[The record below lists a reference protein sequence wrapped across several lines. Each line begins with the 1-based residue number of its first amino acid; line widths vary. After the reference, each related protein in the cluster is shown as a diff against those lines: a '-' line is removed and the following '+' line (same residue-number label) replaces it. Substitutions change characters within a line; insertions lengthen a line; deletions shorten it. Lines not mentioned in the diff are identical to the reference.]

1 MGETLIDPFTPTFP
15 MPLIVAEVAF
25 CDVHVSV
32 EVPPAVIVEG
42 LALKVGQEGAPGGV
56 DCTTTVVTHVALPPG
71 PVTVSVYVVVTFGET
86 LIDPLSGTLPIPRL
100 IDAEVALFEVQV
112 SVDDPPTVI
121 VEGLAL
127 KTGQEGTP
135 GGGVRTMTVV

>member
-1 MGETLIDPFTPTFP
+1 M
-15 MPLIVAEVAF
+15 
-25 CDVHVSV
+25 
-32 EVPPAVIVEG
+32 
-42 LALKVGQEGAPGGV
+42 
-56 DCTTTVVTHVALPPG
+56 TVVTHVALPPG